1 MGEGLG
7 VRAVGGIET
16 KALMTDQPKTP
27 TTTEPPV
34 LELRGIAKRFPG
46 VVALQDVS
54 FELRH
59 GEAHVLVGENGAG
72 KSTLVK
78 ILSGIY
84 QPDEGDILL
93 DGQPITLKDPHSA
106 QTIGISTVH
115 QELNLIPHLDVGKN
129 IFLGREPMHAGAAAI
144 DWPELYREARNQLLA
159 LGITLDPHTQVRKLG
174 VAMQQMTEIAKALVA
189 KARVLILDEP
199 TAAITAEEAEVLFR
213 LCDRLKAQ
221 GTSIIFISHH
231 LEDATRIGDRVTVL
245 RDGHYVATVP
255 IGEASPRHLIRLM
268 VGRELTQQFP
278 KQETAPGPVAL
289 RVTNL
294 NREGVLHDIS
304 FEVRRGELVGIAGL
318 VGAGRTEVARAI
330 FGIDKIVSG
339 EIEING
345 LTVKIG
351 SPGVAIKQRMALL
364 PEDRKQQGLVLLL
377 SVADNIAVAAPG
389 KLPSPPGLVP
399 PSRRAKAA
407 NRFINALRIKTPSAR
422 QKVMYLSGGNQQKV
436 VLAKWLLTRADI
448 FIFDEPT
455 RGIDVGA
462 KVEVYRLMN
471 ELLANGA
478 AILMISSELPEVLGM
493 SDRIL
498 VMRGGRIVAELDGPT
513 ATQEVV
519 MTHAAAP
526 VDPEEAVA

>member
-1 MGEGLG
+1 
-7 VRAVGGIET
+7 
-16 KALMTDQPKTP
+16 
-27 TTTEPPV
+27 
-34 LELRGIAKRFPG
+34 
-46 VVALQDVS
+46 
-54 FELRH
+54 
-59 GEAHVLVGENGAG
+59 LVGENGAG

-84 QPDEGDILL
+84 QPDEGEILL
-93 DGQPITLKDPHSA
+93 DGQRVTLKDPHSA
-106 QTIGISTVH
+106 QIMGISTVH

-129 IFLGREPMHAGAAAI
+129 IFLGHEPMLGNSGVI
-144 DWPELYREARNQLLA
+144 DWPELYLEARNQLLA
-159 LGITLDPHTQVRKLG
+159 LGITLDPHTQVRRLG
-174 VAMQQMTEIAKALVA
+174 VALQQMTEIAKALVA

-231 LEDATRIGDRVTVL
+231 LDDATRIGDRVTVL
-245 RDGHYVATVP
+245 RDGHFVATLP
-255 IGEASPRHLIRLM
+255 IGEATQRNLIRLM

-278 KQETAPGPVAL
+278 KLETTPGTVAL
-289 RVTNL
+289 RVTGL
-294 NREGVLHDIS
+294 KRAGVIDDIS
-304 FEVRRGELVGIAGL
+304 FEVRRGELVAIAGL

-330 FGIDKIVSG
+330 FGIDKLDSG
-339 EIEING
+339 EIEVNG
-345 LTVKIG
+345 LTVSIK

-364 PEDRKQQGLVLLL
+364 PEDRKQQGLVLVL
-377 SVADNIAVAAPG
+377 SVADNIAVAAPD
-389 KLPSPPGLVP
+389 KIASLPGLVL
-399 PSRRAKAA
+399 PSGRARAA
-407 NRFINALRIKTPSAR
+407 YRFIKALQIKTPSVR
-422 QKVMYLSGGNQQKV
+422 QKVLYLSGGNQQKV
-436 VLAKWLLTRADI
+436 VLAKWLLTKADI

-455 RGIDVGA
+455 RGVDVGA

-513 ATQEVV
+513 ATQEQV